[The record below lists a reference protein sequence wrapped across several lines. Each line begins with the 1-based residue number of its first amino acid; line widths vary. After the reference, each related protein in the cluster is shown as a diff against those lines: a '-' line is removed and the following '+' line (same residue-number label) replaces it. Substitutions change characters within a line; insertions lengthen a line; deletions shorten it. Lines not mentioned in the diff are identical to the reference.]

1 MLDLVA
7 LFLSQFDPL
16 WFSTLLPV
24 VGIFGFNFNK
34 QDSDQESNSGFIGD
48 DKKVASKTGTYG
60 AHSLFEN
67 ATARLNSPLPQFNMS
82 STIPGLFKEQEGAAQ
97 AFANKMFANASA
109 GGALRG
115 QFSINNTPGIVGSAI
130 TKMGATLLPMISQN
144 LQNQMLIPEQI
155 RAQRVQNAMS
165 PLQALVAGL
174 GTTSSGQSAG
184 PGLGYQFGNSF
195 LQSFG
200 NGLGSSLASGAS
212 SGLGGGG
219 LSGMAAGIRGG
230 T

>member
-1 MLDLVA
+1 MGLTS
-7 LFLSQFDPL
+7 LFS
-16 WFSTLLPV
+16 S
-24 VGIFGFNFNK
+24 GGSK
-34 QDSDQESNSGFIGD
+34 QTSNSGFLEGK
-48 DKKVASKTGTYG
+48 DKFGASGRAFDGLRVISNDTQEQFQ
-60 AHSLFEN
+60 A
-67 ATARLNSPLPQFNMS
+67 PLPQFNMS
-82 STIPGLFKEQEGAAQ
+82 SSIPGLLKEQEGAAQ

-115 QFSINNTPGIVGSAI
+115 QFSINNMPGIVGSAI
-130 TKMGATLLPMISQN
+130 TNMGATLLPMISQN

>member
-1 MLDLVA
+1 MGLTS
-7 LFLSQFDPL
+7 LFS
-16 WFSTLLPV
+16 SGGT
-24 VGIFGFNFNK
+24 K
-34 QDSDQESNSGFIGD
+34 QTSNSGFLEGK
-48 DKKVASKTGTYG
+48 DKFGASGRAFDGLRVISNDTQEQFQ
-60 AHSLFEN
+60 A
-67 ATARLNSPLPQFNMS
+67 PLPQFNMS
-82 STIPGLFKEQEGAAQ
+82 SSIPGLLKEQEGAAQ

-130 TKMGATLLPMISQN
+130 TNMGATLLPMISQN